1 MSKRRSY
8 RSLIA
13 GAACNLDVP
22 RTPFAAMKELRPL
35 QRRLITRAG
44 KQFVVM
50 LVSGGEALAIVAN
63 QRSWP
68 LNDGRLPAVSTER
81 RRDAAFAQAVARTA
95 L

>member
-44 KQFVVM
+44 KQFLVFVVNN
-50 LVSGGEALAIVAN
+50 EAVCIVAN
-63 QRSWP
+63 QRNWP
-68 LNDGRLPAVSTER
+68 LNDGRLPAVRTER
-81 RRDAAFAQAVARTA
+81 RRDAEFAQAVARTA